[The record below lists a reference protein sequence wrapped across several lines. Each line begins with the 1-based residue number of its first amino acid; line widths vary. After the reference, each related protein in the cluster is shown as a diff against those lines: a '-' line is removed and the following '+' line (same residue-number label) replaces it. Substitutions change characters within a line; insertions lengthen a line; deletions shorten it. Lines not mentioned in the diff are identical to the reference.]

1 MKTFLAFAALG
12 LGVAAVALHA
22 PGGVKPLKVGTRPG
36 NVSAN
41 ARTPLS
47 PKAGDELA
55 EFSGGCFWGTEEAFR
70 KVPGVVSTAVGYT
83 GGHTK
88 NPTYEEVCTHTTGHA
103 ETVLVEFDP
112 KRVSYG
118 KLVDYFWA
126 IHDPAQADGQGPNLG
141 DNYRSAIWTFGLAQQ
156 KEAAASLAA
165 EEKKENEKFVTTVK
179 SAETFWL
186 AEGYHQ
192 QYDEKTGTNSC
203 PPPRLPTNLVK
214 G

>member
-1 MKTFLAFAALG
+1 MKSFLAVAALG
-12 LGVAAVALHA
+12 IAAFALTHA
-22 PGGVKPLKVGTRPG
+22 GGSVKTSKVGIKPGGVEMSAKAALKPKP
-36 NVSAN
+36 
-41 ARTPLS
+41 
-47 PKAGDELA
+47 GDELA

-70 KVPGVVSTAVGYT
+70 KVPGVVATAVGYT

-112 KRVSYG
+112 KKVSYG

-126 IHDPAQADGQGPNLG
+126 VHDPAQADGQGPNLG
-141 DNYRSAIWTFGLAQQ
+141 DNYRSAIWTFGPEQQ
-156 KEAAASLAA
+156 KTAAASLAA
-165 EEKKENEKFVTTVK
+165 QERKEHSRFVTTVK
-179 SAETFWL
+179 PTETFWL
-186 AEGYHQ
+186 AERYHQ